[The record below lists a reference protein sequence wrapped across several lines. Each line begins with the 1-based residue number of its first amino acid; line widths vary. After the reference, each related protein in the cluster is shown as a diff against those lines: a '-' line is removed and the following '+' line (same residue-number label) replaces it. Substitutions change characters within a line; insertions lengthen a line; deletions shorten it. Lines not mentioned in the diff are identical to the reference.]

1 MELIRRAAPS
11 LPIHG
16 STQMSITSRE
26 GARFAAELGVSRVV
40 VGRELSIQEIARM
53 RQQKPPAAAAAVA
66 AAAAQPAA
74 AASAGGAAA
83 QPAAPV
89 HPLEAAGVAV
99 AVEGVGSAGSAQ
111 VRLQQL
117 GCQPAGS
124 PMAAGIGVTCSS
136 SFSNV

>member
-66 AAAAQPAA
+66 AAAQPAA
-74 AASAGGAAA
+74 AASAGGVAA

-99 AVEGVGSAGSAQ
+99 AVEGVGGAGGAQ

-124 PMAAGIGVTCSS
+124 PMAAGIGVACSS